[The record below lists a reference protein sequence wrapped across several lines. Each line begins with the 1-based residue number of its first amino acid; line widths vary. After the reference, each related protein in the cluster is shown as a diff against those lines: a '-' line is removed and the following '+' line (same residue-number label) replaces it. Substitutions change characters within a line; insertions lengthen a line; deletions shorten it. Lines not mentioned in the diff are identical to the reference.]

1 MVPRAEPPVLQTIAN
16 GWWGEHWGPKLNS
29 AWGPPGRW
37 PSCCQQGKRG
47 KTTWQLLELCAKASA
62 HKEGPGVLPAFCSQ
76 TFQESC
82 CNPLWT
88 FISHPTHLIYPSQ
101 LIRQTEISHCGK
113 INAKFRPNYGE
124 TRGIS
129 LSSEAAGDELIKEH
143 PEGK

>member
-37 PSCCQQGKRG
+37 PTCCQQKSQQANGA

-62 HKEGPGVLPAFCSQ
+62 HKERPEVLPPFCSQ
-76 TFQESC
+76 TSRNFAAALCEH
-82 CNPLWT
+82 
-88 FISHPTHLIYPSQ
+88 FISHPTHLIFPSQ
-101 LIRQTEISHCGK
+101 LIKGRLKLAIQWKNQCQIQTRE
-113 INAKFRPNYGE
+113 
-124 TRGIS
+124 IS
-129 LSSEAAGDELIKEH
+129 LSSEAAGDELIKAH